1 MTIDC
6 VWLHDKSNMES
17 DGSWD
22 NGGNYN
28 QLVSCVGVVLS
39 GGTIVLAG
47 VNECSEPQSTKCDV
61 LEMASELWDK

>member
-1 MTIDC
+1 
-6 VWLHDKSNMES
+6 MES
-17 DGSWD
+17 DGSWA

-47 VNECSEPQSTKCDV
+47 DDECNEPQSTKCEV
-61 LEMASELWDK
+61 LEMASEL